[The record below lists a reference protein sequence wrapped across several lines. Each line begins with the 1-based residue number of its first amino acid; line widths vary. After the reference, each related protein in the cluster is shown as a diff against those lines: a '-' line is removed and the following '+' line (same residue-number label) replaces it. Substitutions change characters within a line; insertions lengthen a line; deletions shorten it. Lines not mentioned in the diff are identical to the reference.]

1 MSAIPTAARERVWER
16 QNRQCAR
23 CGGRGY
29 QIHHRQRRREGGH
42 ADGNLVGLCRT
53 CHEWVHSHPDSAK
66 ERGYIVGIS
75 VDDPSAVP
83 IQTFM
88 GLVLFD
94 NDGGICFINES

>member
-1 MSAIPTAARERVWER
+1 VSAIPTKARDMVWER

-42 ADGNLVGLCRT
+42 AVGNLIGLCST
-53 CHEWVHSHPDSAK
+53 DHNWAHANPDKAK
-66 ERGYIVGIS
+66 AAGYIVEIS
-75 VDDPSAVP
+75 VDNPCAIP

-94 NDGGICFINES
+94 NDGGIHFV